1 MLTTGSAR
9 VGSRSCSCR
18 GGCTKAAVN
27 FRANSNSNS
36 IYFFS
41 FCGSSRSIAATA
53 RSDLSL
59 SLPMSALARAVGQSD
74 TAVKCQ
80 RSQLSPCV
88 RIAVPSCLPASDA
101 CFACPAPCLGLLPS
115 MYGPDPIQACVG
127 GFHFETSGQ
136 VRYGTSTIQ
145 IYYGTIYNI
154 WKSRNVLNTKQTV
167 QPPQP

>member
-1 MLTTGSAR
+1 MG
-9 VGSRSCSCR
+9 
-18 GGCTKAAVN
+18 
-27 FRANSNSNS
+27 
-36 IYFFS
+36 FS

-127 GFHFETSGQ
+127 GSAFAQAYLGSAPRRMLLMPQ
-136 VRYGTSTIQ
+136 QARCS
-145 IYYGTIYNI
+145 I
-154 WKSRNVLNTKQTV
+154 WPCIRFG
-167 QPPQP
+167 